1 MGRYPQHGSAKE
13 LHWHVWGGKATDLQR
28 RTALKQH
35 AAAADA
41 WLNRAGVVFRP
52 VSHEWRDVLQWVR
65 DGEACSS
72 RSRELVSKGAHKEG
86 RLACGVLSQL
96 ANTFGLSRK
105 GLNAMD
111 ELDKFGAV
119 GTGKSSTLNTKVPLV
134 RKCIGD

>member
-1 MGRYPQHGSAKE
+1 MGRYLQHGSPKE
-13 LHWHVWGGKATDLQR
+13 LHRQVWGGKATDLQR

-35 AAAADA
+35 AAAADT
-41 WLNRAGVVFRP
+41 WFHRAGAVFRP

-65 DGEACSS
+65 DGEAYSS

-96 ANTFGLSRK
+96 ANTFGLSCK

-119 GTGKSSTLNTKVPLV
+119 GTGESSTLNTKVPLV